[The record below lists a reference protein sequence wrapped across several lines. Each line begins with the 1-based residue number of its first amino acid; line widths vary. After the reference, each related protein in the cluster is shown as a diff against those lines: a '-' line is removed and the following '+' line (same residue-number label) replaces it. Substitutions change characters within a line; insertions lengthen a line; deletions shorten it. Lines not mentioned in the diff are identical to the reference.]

1 MYTTF
6 IFDIDG
12 TLINTEQAVLGSLQK
27 LLKNNYNREMS
38 QQDLAFV
45 LGIPGAVSLRQLDI
59 NDVDHANKCWNDL
72 MRDYQHTIHLF
83 EGIQQLLIDLR
94 KQSIMTG
101 VVTSKTNQEF
111 LDDFIPFGLEHDL
124 PYVVCADDT
133 RLHKPHP
140 EPMLKFLE
148 ISGAQAKASIYI
160 GDTIYDYECARDA
173 GVDFG
178 LALWGCKQPDGIPA
192 KYKFAHPKDIL
203 TLLNIH

>member
-1 MYTTF
+1 MYSTF

-27 LLKNNYNREMS
+27 LLKYNYHREMN

-45 LGIPGAVSLRQLDI
+45 LGIPGAVSLRQLGID
-59 NDVDHANKCWNDL
+59 DVHFANEIWNEY
-72 MRDYQHTIHLF
+72 MRDYQHTIHAF
-83 EGIQQLLIDLR
+83 EGIQEMLTTLR
-94 KQSIMTG
+94 EQSIPTG

-111 LDDFIPFGLEHDL
+111 LDDFVPFGLTPNL

-133 RLHKPHP
+133 KHHKPHP
-140 EPMLKFLE
+140 EPLRRFLE
-148 ISGAQAKASIYI
+148 ISGAKANTSIYI

-178 LALWGCKQPDGIPA
+178 LAMWGSKQPDAIPA
-192 KYKFAHPKDIL
+192 NYKFNKPKDIV
-203 TLLNIH
+203 TLLSLH